1 MNNAIDPLV
10 NYLKIFKKIQN
21 EIKLDPDE
29 WFMSQYAALVQDLDA
44 SNNKEENERKEN
56 EVEVILMYDLQQIKA
71 HINNQIERESELRQ
85 FIPDKIQV
93 GIFDISFDKIK
104 NKSIQKHK

>member
-1 MNNAIDPLV
+1 
-10 NYLKIFKKIQN
+10 
-21 EIKLDPDE
+21 
-29 WFMSQYAALVQDLDA
+29 
-44 SNNKEENERKEN
+44 
-56 EVEVILMYDLQQIKA
+56 MYDLQQIKA

>member
-1 MNNAIDPLV
+1 
-10 NYLKIFKKIQN
+10 
-21 EIKLDPDE
+21 
-29 WFMSQYAALVQDLDA
+29 
-44 SNNKEENERKEN
+44 
-56 EVEVILMYDLQQIKA
+56 MYDLQQIKA

-104 NKSIQKHK
+104 NKSIQKHKYIIERLKNLIHSIIK